1 MIIWR
6 QDPCIRQMLELFIP
20 VSCIFFLLSLLP
32 GRQRKYTAIIAWISI
47 VIVLISGVPAWIEET
62 NLLYPIMAALSLPFL
77 WITIRMLLREQEVVY
92 QLTRAAGVSFLIYAP
107 FAFYEPLGNTL
118 ISIVVKQTGLF
129 LDLFRF
135 PFNQVLWST
144 FQHGNFRVEIIL
156 ACTGIQAISIM
167 LGVAAAV
174 PTTWKQKG
182 LAFLLIAPPIY
193 ILNLFRN
200 TGVIIAYTE
209 QWFSWLPDLTGSVE
223 PGYASF
229 FWAHNIIA
237 EGLALVF
244 LIILAYGLFRLIPTL
259 ADFAADLIDS
269 YQLEIMNIGGKGR

>member
-6 QDPCIRQMLELFIP
+6 KDPYKSQMLELFIP
-20 VSCIFFLLSLLP
+20 LSCMFFLLSLIP
-32 GRQRKYTAIIAWISI
+32 GRHRRYTAILAWVSI
-47 VIVLISGVPAWIEET
+47 VCVLISGVPAWIEET
-62 NLLYPIMAALSLPFL
+62 NLLYPVMAVLSIPFL
-77 WITIRMLLREQEVVY
+77 WATIRMLFRDQVVVY

-107 FAFYEPLGNTL
+107 FAFYEPLGNLL
-118 ISIVVKQTGLF
+118 ISVVVHQTGLF
-129 LDLFRF
+129 LNFFRF
-135 PFNQVLWST
+135 PFDQVLWNT
-144 FQHGNFRVEIIL
+144 LQHGHFRVEIIL
-156 ACTGIQAISIM
+156 ACTGIQAIAIM

-174 PTTWKQKG
+174 PTTWRQKV

-200 TGVIIAYTE
+200 TGVVIAYTE
-209 QWFSWLPDLTGSVE
+209 QWFAALPDPSGSLE

-244 LIILAYGLFRLIPTL
+244 LIILAYELFRLIPTL
-259 ADFAADLIDS
+259 ADFAADLIDA
-269 YQLEIMNIGGKGR
+269 YRLEIMSIAGKGT

>member
-1 MIIWR
+1 
-6 QDPCIRQMLELFIP
+6 MLELFIP
-20 VSCIFFLLSLLP
+20 ISCIFFLLSLIP
-32 GRQRKYTAIIAWISI
+32 GKHRRYTAIIAWVSI
-47 VIVLISGVPAWIEET
+47 VCVLISGVPAWIAES
-62 NLLYPIMAALSLPFL
+62 NLLYPIMAVLSIPFL
-77 WITIRMLLREQEVVY
+77 YATIRMLLRDQEVVY

-107 FAFYEPLGNTL
+107 FAFFEPLGNAL
-118 ISIVVKQTGLF
+118 ISIVVNQTGFF
-129 LDLFRF
+129 LELFRF
-135 PFNQVLWST
+135 PFDQVLWNT
-144 FQHGNFRVEIIL
+144 IQHSRFRVEIIL
-156 ACTGIQAISIM
+156 ACTGIQAIAIM

-174 PTTWKQKG
+174 PTTWKQK
-182 LAFLLIAPPIY
+182 LMAFLLIAPPIY

-209 QWFSWLPDLTGSVE
+209 QWFDWLPDLTGSPE

-244 LIILAYGLFRLIPTL
+244 LIILAYELFRLIPTL

-269 YQLEIMNIGGKGR
+269 YRLEIMSIAGKGT